1 MCVWCVCV
9 WKQTSLKMWRFSFCH
24 TSNRTKNNKKQAIL
38 HRHVA
43 SRRNCYQATYIF
55 SFPCVAVI
63 LSFYGA
69 HLLLVFFCCCCCC
82 CWCCWAS
89 SALSRSIS
97 IETQSKASFF
107 AVVMLR
113 CRGRVPFSNPLR
125 ESTPCNQESLAVRD
139 ITSVASSPTLVS
151 GFARMWAALQLV
163 GWECCGG
170 NLIGRFVRPPQQ
182 PLAPELPFEP
192 SDYGLVM

>member
-1 MCVWCVCV
+1 MGS
-9 WKQTSLKMWRFSFCH
+9 TSIEKLTH
-24 TSNRTKNNKKQAIL
+24 THTDNASVL
-38 HRHVA
+38 
-43 SRRNCYQATYIF
+43 SRRFLELLQLLNEIGEGWSLLWVLKHALLSHEPHVPWDVCEGTCRVDDDT
-55 SFPCVAVI
+55 SFHFRVSQS
-63 LSFYGA
+63 SF
-69 HLLLVFFCCCCCC
+69 LLMGHICCLFFCCCCCC

-139 ITSVASSPTLVS
+139 ITSVASSPTLAS
-151 GFARMWAALQLV
+151 GFARMRAALQLV
-163 GWECCGG
+163 GGG
-170 NLIGRFVRPPQQ
+170 EGSVVVEI
-182 PLAPELPFEP
+182 
-192 SDYGLVM
+192 